1 MVVEDNTGLTDAN
14 AYVTIAYTDDYL
26 TSHGNSAFS
35 SLTQTQK
42 EVAIVKATDYIDNVF
57 DWYGKKKK
65 QTQGLNFPRVDLY
78 DKDGYEI
85 TGVPKVL
92 KDAVCEAVAII
103 IKDTEMFKTE
113 SENGAVTSEHI
124 GNLSFTYDVSQK
136 VKDSTLYESINT
148 RLRGLFKDNT
158 KKKIYSAKIRRT
170 L

>member
-57 DWYGKKKK
+57 DWYGKKKT

-78 DKDGYEI
+78 DKVMNSDRNYDLSQLESLYSISTPIGLSEI
-85 TGVPKVL
+85 PQSTVFLLWEIL
-92 KDAVCEAVAII
+92 K
-103 IKDTEMFKTE
+103 
-113 SENGAVTSEHI
+113 
-124 GNLSFTYDVSQK
+124 
-136 VKDSTLYESINT
+136 
-148 RLRGLFKDNT
+148 
-158 KKKIYSAKIRRT
+158 
-170 L
+170 